1 MIPAKNSRGSCNGE
15 RTGQGCFGK
24 YSHPPD
30 YHAAKKLIFELF
42 RFGIEHDIED
52 IKLIE
57 LDTAA
62 ITVPYIE
69 SFLRAIVSEPELM
82 ELPVLWKESHIPL

>member
-1 MIPAKNSRGSCNGE
+1 MTRE
-15 RTGQGCFGK
+15 LGK
-24 YSHPPD
+24 DVSINTVIPPD
-30 YHAAKKLIFELF
+30 YHSAKKLIFELF
-42 RFGIEHDIED
+42 RYGIDHDIED

-82 ELPVLWKESHIPL
+82 ELPVLWKDGHIPL